1 MSRYVIYSDLY
12 VFYSYSEVIMSILK
26 TNFGKRVKELR
37 KSRGLTQEQL
47 ALLVDI
53 EPPNISK
60 LENGNHFPLP
70 DNIEKI
76 ARALNVYIKDLF
88 DFDHYNSK
96 QVLLDKINVY
106 LQNADTKEIE
116 FIYKMIENLHQYKK

>member
-1 MSRYVIYSDLY
+1 MSL
-12 VFYSYSEVIMSILK
+12 LK

-47 ALLVDI
+47 AGLIDI

-76 ARALNVYIKDLF
+76 SKALNVHIKDLF
-88 DFDHYNSK
+88 DFEHYDEK
-96 QVLLDKINVY
+96 QVLLDKINDY
-106 LQNADTKEIE
+106 LQKADSKELE
-116 FIYKMIENLHQYKK
+116 FIYKMIENLQQYKK

>member
-1 MSRYVIYSDLY
+1 
-12 VFYSYSEVIMSILK
+12 MSILK